1 MRPTVG
7 WRRPNGPE
15 ERRERVRRDGVP
27 CRSRPTCG
35 GDVWREEGKDDTI
48 TGGIGKYGEVLEG
61 ELCAFVE

>member
-7 WRRPNGPE
+7 WSRPNGPA

-35 GDVWREEGKDDTI
+35 GDSWLEEEKGDTMI
-48 TGGIGKYGEVLEG
+48 GGIGR
-61 ELCAFVE
+61 